1 MKRIISLVVAVCTLF
16 CMTGLLGVTS
26 SAADFSDYL
35 KETYKDEQSGKSIL
49 YRLFVPEDYDESKE
63 YPLVIFLHGGGNSD
77 PENEAQLTAD
87 YSIVKRLIREDY
99 LQKYPCIILAP
110 QCYGFEDHWGKATDV
125 LMSLI
130 TSLTENYSIDKDRL
144 YITGLSLGGFGTC
157 DMLQSYPGV
166 FAAAAP
172 LCGSYITSS
181 EGAKI
186 YAQTPMWVFHGAQ
199 DPVIPVEMSRD
210 VVDAIKKAGGKNIK
224 YTEFPA
230 AGHNIWN
237 KTYHM
242 SDLYEW
248 MFAQRLNQEIDQ
260 EPEDEKTLDV
270 FKDVST
276 KSWYYEAVKY
286 TYYENIFKGVSEDE
300 FGPDLKMTRAMFV
313 TVLHRM
319 EGSPDSAGVSNK
331 FADVPENAWYGDAVK
346 WANSKGLVY
355 GTSQTEFAPD
365 EPISR
370 EQLATM
376 MYRYAEYC
384 SLDTSGRASPAD
396 IIDWN
401 DVSDYAKQ
409 AILWSVNE
417 KIIEGRSAKQIIPKD
432 NANRAEVAT
441 IIKRF
446 MDYKNK

>member
-1 MKRIISLVVAVCTLF
+1 MKRIVSALVAICTVF
-16 CMTGLLGVTS
+16 CMTGLLAINSV
-26 SAADFSDYL
+26 AADVSDYL
-35 KETYKDEQSGKSIL
+35 KDIYKDEQLGQSIM

-63 YPLVIFLHGGGNSD
+63 YPLVIFLHGAGEVDSK
-77 PENEAQLTAD
+77 NEAQLTGA
-87 YSIVKRLIREDY
+87 YSAAKRLIEDDY

-110 QCYGFEDHWGKATDV
+110 QCYGLGSWENAADV

-130 TSLTENYSIDKDRL
+130 TSLTERYSIDKDRL

-157 DMLQSYPGV
+157 YMLAAYPGV

-172 LCGSYITSS
+172 LCGSYIASS

-186 YAQTPMWVFHGAQ
+186 YAQTPMWVFHGAH
-199 DPVIPVEMSRD
+199 DPTVSVGMSRNA
-210 VVDAIKKAGGKNIK
+210 VAAIKKAGGKNIK
-224 YTEFPA
+224 YTEYPRA
-230 AGHNIWN
+230 DHNIWYT
-237 KTYHM
+237 TYHI
-242 SDLYEW
+242 DELYEW
-248 MFAQRLNQEIDQ
+248 MFAQRLGQ
-260 EPEDEKTLDV
+260 EPVWVRTLDV
-270 FKDVST
+270 FKDVT
-276 KSWYYEAVKY
+276 VEAWWYYEAVKY
-286 TYYENIFKGVSEDE
+286 AYYENIFKGVSENE
-300 FGPDLKMTRAMFV
+300 FGPNLKMTRAMFV

-319 EGSPDSAGVSNK
+319 EGTPDSSGVSNK
-331 FADVPENAWYGDAVK
+331 FSDVPANAWYGDAVK
-346 WANSKGLVY
+346 WANREGLVY

-396 IIDWN
+396 IVDWN

-409 AILWSVNE
+409 AILWTVNE
-417 KIIEGRSAKQIIPKD
+417 KIIEGRSTKQIVPKD
-432 NANRAEVAT
+432 SAKRSEVAT